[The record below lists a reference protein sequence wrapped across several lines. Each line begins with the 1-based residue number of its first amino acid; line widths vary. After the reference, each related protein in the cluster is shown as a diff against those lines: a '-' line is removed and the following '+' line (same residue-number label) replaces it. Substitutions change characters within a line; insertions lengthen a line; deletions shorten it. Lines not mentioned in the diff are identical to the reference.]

1 MLIWWGEESH
11 SMFDKLKTNI
21 ISNPSLLYLTL
32 TEQYDKPIPK

>member
-21 ISNPSLLYLTL
+21 IISNPSLLYLTF
-32 TEQYDKPIPK
+32 TEQYDKTIP